1 MDYEDEDEDGV
12 LGNEKENEVM
22 AALDEL
28 LRALMRN
35 KPNDRS
41 ELDKVYAVALT
52 DVRKVYAWF
61 AGYAYCGFPEYMEE
75 AQID

>member
-1 MDYEDEDEDGV
+1 MDNEDEDNAV
-12 LGNEKENEVM
+12 LGNEKEDEVM

-41 ELDKVYAVALT
+41 EKDRVYAVALT
-52 DVRKVYAWF
+52 DVQKVYAWF
-61 AGYAYCGFPEYMEE
+61 SGYAYCGFPEYMEE